1 MMVYAIKKEK
11 AKEAFL
17 NEILKHIHIFKETY
31 FFLKKKIIVQKREKV
46 FGLLFVSETEDTLGF
61 SIFFCHIT

>member
-17 NEILKHIHIFKETY
+17 NGILKHIHTFKEKN
-31 FFLKKKIIVQKREKV
+31 FLKNYSSEEK
-46 FGLLFVSETEDTLGF
+46 
-61 SIFFCHIT
+61 

>member
-17 NEILKHIHIFKETY
+17 NGILKHIHIFKETY
-31 FFLKKKIIVQKREKV
+31 FFKKK
-46 FGLLFVSETEDTLGF
+46 L
-61 SIFFCHIT
+61 